1 MAETDLGRWCERLAG
16 ELRAEVGA
24 GRSKKW
30 RCSRDLRSRLVA
42 CARACRDRG
51 EPYGDIAAR
60 LGLVESTLARW
71 LRQDRAA
78 AVPGFRSV
86 AIVAAGDG
94 ARASDASC
102 EQPTLRLV
110 TPRGYTVEGLDVATA
125 AYLLRVL
132 G

>member
-1 MAETDLGRWCERLAG
+1 MADVDLQVWCERLSG
-16 ELRAEVGA
+16 EVRAEIRA

-30 RCSRDLRSRLVA
+30 RCPRDLRSRLVA
-42 CARACRDRG
+42 YARACRERG

-71 LRQDRAA
+71 LRRDRATA
-78 AVPGFRSV
+78 SPGFRSV
-86 AIVAAGDG
+86 AIVAAGEG
-94 ARASDASC
+94 AQETGASG
-102 EQPTLRLV
+102 EQPALRLV
-110 TPRGYTVEGLDVATA
+110 TPRGYSVEGLDIATA

>member
-1 MAETDLGRWCERLAG
+1 MVDVDLQVWCERLSG
-16 ELRAEVGA
+16 EVRAEIQA

-30 RCSRDLRSRLVA
+30 RCPWDLRSRLVA
-42 CARACRDRG
+42 YARACRERG

-71 LRQDRAA
+71 LRRDRVTAS
-78 AVPGFRSV
+78 PGFRSV
-86 AIVAAGDG
+86 AIVAAGEG
-94 ARASDASC
+94 AQETGASR
-102 EQPTLRLV
+102 EPPVLRLV
-110 TPRGYTVEGLDVATA
+110 TPRGYAVEGLDVATA

>member
-1 MAETDLGRWCERLAG
+1 MAETHLEGWCDRLAG

-30 RCSRDLRSRLVA
+30 RCPRDLRSRLVA
-42 CARACRDRG
+42 YARACRDRG

-86 AIVAAGDG
+86 AIVAAGDA
-94 ARASDASC
+94 ARAGDASC

-110 TPRGYTVEGLDVATA
+110 TPRGYAVEGLDLTGIT
-125 AYLLRVL
+125 YLLRVL